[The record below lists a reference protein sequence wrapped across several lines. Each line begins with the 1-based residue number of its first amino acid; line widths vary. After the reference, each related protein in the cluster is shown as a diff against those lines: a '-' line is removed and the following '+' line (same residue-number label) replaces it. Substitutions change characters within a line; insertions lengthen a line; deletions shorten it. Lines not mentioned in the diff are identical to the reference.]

1 MHAVSDGERR
11 RVQLAMGLVRPWKVL
26 LLDEVT
32 VDLDL
37 VTRVGF
43 LEWLKRETMGVHEG
57 GREATVVYATHIFD
71 GLGRWPDWVV
81 HVAGGGVRRQG
92 RVEEF
97 VAVEGSDGGGREDAG
112 SGGAGAANGMSP
124 LSALVLRWLKE
135 DMEARG
141 PRPDQELDEH
151 GKSQPRSKTGMDG
164 SSSEAAKSEGA
175 GAGFGGYGFE
185 SRSRREQRIERGG

>member
-1 MHAVSDGERR
+1 
-11 RVQLAMGLVRPWKVL
+11 MGLVRPWQVL

-43 LEWLKRETMGVHEG
+43 LEWLRGETLTREEG

-92 RVEEF
+92 RVEKFIVEGSGGGGGGGCE
-97 VAVEGSDGGGREDAG
+97 EGSDGGAAA
-112 SGGAGAANGMSP
+112 SGLSP
-124 LSALVLRWLKE
+124 LSSLVLRWLKE
-135 DMEARG
+135 DMETRG

-151 GKSQPRSKTGMDG
+151 GNSQPRSKTGVDG
-164 SSSEAAKSEGA
+164 PSSSAAAKSEGA
-175 GAGFGGYGFE
+175 GEGFGGYGFE
-185 SRSRREQRIERGG
+185 SRSRREERIGRGG